1 MSIVSVKHLTY
12 VVGRRR
18 LLDDVTFDVEPGRP
32 LAVVGP
38 NGAGKSSLLRI
49 LATAARPTAGT
60 VAIDGLDISRQAPLA
75 RRRLGYVPDAF
86 GIYPNLTVTQYL
98 EFFARAAGVASW
110 ERRDAVES
118 MLRVVDLYDARGE
131 LMSSLSRGRTRRLA
145 LARALVHNPA
155 VLLLDDPLLG
165 LDGRG
170 RLELR
175 EVMRELSQMQITAV
189 IASHLLGDLADICA
203 DVLVLNDGQ
212 VSYGGPMS
220 EVLATASRPQQRVR
234 LRVLEGLESAAETL
248 GAMPTVREVAT
259 ADQEISF
266 LFIGDDKALA
276 DLLQCLLDD
285 GVRVVRFG
293 HGGELMDELSA
304 GLAEIRAERTS

>member
-1 MSIVSVKHLTY
+1 MSIISVKHLTY
-12 VVGRRR
+12 TVRRRR
-18 LLDDVTFDVEPGRP
+18 LLDDVSFDVESGRP
-32 LAVVGP
+32 VAVVGP

-60 VAIDGLDISRQAPLA
+60 VTIDGLDLSRQAPLA

-86 GIYPNLTVTQYL
+86 GIYPNLTVMQYL

-131 LMSSLSRGRTRRLA
+131 LASSLSRGRTRRLA

-155 VLLLDDPLLG
+155 VMLLDDPLLG

-175 EVMRELSQMQITAV
+175 EVMRELSHMQITAV

-212 VSYGGPMS
+212 VSYSGPMS

-248 GAMPTVREVAT
+248 GAMPIVREVAT

-266 LFIGDDKALA
+266 LFIGDDTALA
-276 DLLQCLLDD
+276 DLLQRLMDD

-304 GLAEIRAERTS
+304 GLSEIRAERTS

>member
-1 MSIVSVKHLTY
+1 MSIVSVTHLTY
-12 VVGRRR
+12 LARRRR

-32 LAVVGP
+32 MAVVGP
-38 NGAGKSSLLRI
+38 NGAGKSTLLRI
-49 LATAARPTAGT
+49 LATAARPSAGS
-60 VAIDGLDISRQAPLA
+60 VMIDGLDISRQAPLA
-75 RRRLGYVPDAF
+75 RRRLGYVPDVF
-86 GIYPNLTVTQYL
+86 GIYPNLTVLQYL

-110 ERRDAVES
+110 ERRDAVEA

-131 LMSSLSRGRTRRLA
+131 LASSLSRGRTRRLA

-155 VLLLDDPLLG
+155 VLIMDDPLLG

-175 EVMRELSQMQITAV
+175 EVLRELGQMQITAV
-189 IASHLLGDLADICA
+189 IASHLIGDLADICT
-203 DVLVLNDGQ
+203 DVLVLNEGQ
-212 VSYGGPMS
+212 VSYSGAMT

-234 LRVLEGLESAAETL
+234 LRVLEGIEAAAETL
-248 GAMPTVREVAT
+248 GAMPTIREVSRT
-259 ADQEISF
+259 DHEVSF

-276 DLLQCLLDD
+276 DLLQRLLDD

-304 GLAEIRAERTS
+304 GLAEMSTERTS

>member
-1 MSIVSVKHLTY
+1 
-12 VVGRRR
+12 
-18 LLDDVTFDVEPGRP
+18 
-32 LAVVGP
+32 
-38 NGAGKSSLLRI
+38 
-49 LATAARPTAGT
+49 
-60 VAIDGLDISRQAPLA
+60 
-75 RRRLGYVPDAF
+75 
-86 GIYPNLTVTQYL
+86 
-98 EFFARAAGVASW
+98 VASW
-110 ERRDAVES
+110 ERGDAVEA
-118 MLRVVDLYDARGE
+118 MLRVVDLFDARGE
-131 LMSSLSRGRTRRLA
+131 LAASLSRGRTRRLA

-175 EVMRELSQMQITAV
+175 EVLRELGQMQITAV
-189 IASHLLGDLADICA
+189 IASHLLGDLADICS

-212 VSYGGPMS
+212 VSYSGPMT

-234 LRVLEGLESAAETL
+234 LRVLDNLDAAAEAL
-248 GAMPTVREVAT
+248 GALPVVREIT
-259 ADQEISF
+259 TSDQEVSF

-276 DLLQCLLDD
+276 DLLQSLMDD

-304 GLAEIRAERTS
+304 GLAEMTSERSS

>member
-12 VVGRRR
+12 VARRRR

-32 LAVVGP
+32 LAIVGP
-38 NGAGKSSLLRI
+38 NGAGKSTLLRI

-60 VAIDGLDISRQAPLA
+60 VAIDGLDTSRQAPLA
-75 RRRLGYVPDAF
+75 RRRLGYVPDVF
-86 GIYPNLTVTQYL
+86 GIYPNLTVMQYL

-110 ERRDAVES
+110 ERRDAVEA
-118 MLRVVDLYDARGE
+118 MLRVVDLYDARGD
-131 LMSSLSRGRTRRLA
+131 LAASLSRGRTRRLA

-175 EVMRELSQMQITAV
+175 EVLRELGQMQITAV
-189 IASHLLGDLADICA
+189 IASHLLGDLADICT
-203 DVLVLNDGQ
+203 DVLVLNEGQ
-212 VSYGGPMS
+212 VSYSGPMT
-220 EVLATASRPQQRVR
+220 EVLATANRPQQRVR
-234 LRVLEGLESAAETL
+234 LRVLEGLEAAAEAL
-248 GAMPTVREVAT
+248 GAMPTIREVAT

-276 DLLQCLLDD
+276 DLLRSLLND
-285 GVRVVRFG
+285 GIRVVRFG

-304 GLAEIRAERTS
+304 GLAEMSAERTS